1 MGRNKIPVMTH
12 TTDNSRVHQGYSSRR
27 TTGKRTGT
35 SSTIRESP
43 DRKVGQKI
51 IVPINMAQEAIGSK
65 YKDII
70 NVDQRKQI
78 QSDLKQAN
86 EEEND
91 LKQRLIKE
99 TCDNKENDVKY
110 SCTKQSSSM
119 KLDLEQAGIK
129 HKTIKEYF
137 SNLSPA
143 VNAGN
148 ENMWQERARIEKDI
162 QRKKM
167 EGNVKS
173 KCLTTTKTNIPRR
186 VNAKR
191 KLQFKETPKSLD
203 RSQEILSKSSSSGF
217 LQAKTHQVSLTQWL
231 EDLCLS
237 TSAVRKLLEEELE
250 L

>member
-1 MGRNKIPVMTH
+1 
-12 TTDNSRVHQGYSSRR
+12 
-27 TTGKRTGT
+27 
-35 SSTIRESP
+35 
-43 DRKVGQKI
+43 
-51 IVPINMAQEAIGSK
+51 MAQEVVGSK
-65 YKDII
+65 YKEKM

-86 EEEND
+86 EEEKD

-110 SCTKQSSSM
+110 SCTKQSGSM
-119 KLDLEQAGIK
+119 KLDLQQAGTK

-162 QRKKM
+162 QRKKL

-173 KCLTTTKTNIPRR
+173 KCLTTTKTHIPRR

-191 KLQFKETPKSLD
+191 KLQFKETSKSLD
-203 RSQEILSKSSSSGF
+203 RSQEISSRSSSSSF
-217 LQAKTHQVSLTQWL
+217 QPRNTRHLSLTQWL
-231 EDLCLS
+231 EDLCLP
-237 TSAVRKLLEEELE
+237 TSAVRKLQEEELE
-250 L
+250 LQDILELMTREDLDRIGLK